1 MRLQHLGSTYF
12 FQKIQ
17 FIEIIHRS
25 QLADILQCI
34 IGWDKAKIFCIVF
47 SIAYIQLGQNTETL
61 YCLDPKYRNSVLP
74 IFGLDRIQILCV
86 AQIRNIEILF
96 CLYLVETEYRDSVF
110 PRSKIQKFFIA
121 FIWLGQNT
129 DTLYSELKFV
139 KKIYTT
145 LFSGKRILHTENALI
160 ETIFASNKQQKC
172 IIINLALFLSKLNK
186 MCKLFN
192 SYEKNYIQ
200 VCVNFQIF

>member
-61 YCLDPKYRNSVLP
+61 YCLDPKYRISVLP
-74 IFGLDRIQILCV
+74 IFGWDRIQRLYI
-86 AQIRNIEILF
+86 AQIRNFEILY
-96 CLYLVETEYRDSVF
+96 CLYLVGLSCAAKCWR
-110 PRSKIQKFFIA
+110 
-121 FIWLGQNT
+121 
-129 DTLYSELKFV
+129 LK
-139 KKIYTT
+139 
-145 LFSGKRILHTENALI
+145 
-160 ETIFASNKQQKC
+160 
-172 IIINLALFLSKLNK
+172 LSKSETLRGEIRLPLVIHSTIRDK
-186 MCKLFN
+186 KV
-192 SYEKNYIQ
+192 Q
-200 VCVNFQIF
+200 DV

>member
-61 YCLDPKYRNSVLP
+61 YCLDPKYRNYVLP
-74 IFGLDRIQILCV
+74 IFGLYRIQRLCI
-86 AQIRNIEILF
+86 AYIQNIEYLY
-96 CLYLVETEYRDSVF
+96 CLYLVGTENRDF
-110 PRSKIQKFFIA
+110 LLPRSKIQKFCIA
-121 FIWLGQNT
+121 YFWLGQNT
-129 DTLYSELKFV
+129 ETVLPRSEIQKF
-139 KKIYTT
+139 
-145 LFSGKRILHTENALI
+145 
-160 ETIFASNKQQKC
+160 C
-172 IIINLALFLSKLNK
+172 IA
-186 MCKLFN
+186 
-192 SYEKNYIQ
+192 YIWWG
-200 VCVNFQIF
+200 